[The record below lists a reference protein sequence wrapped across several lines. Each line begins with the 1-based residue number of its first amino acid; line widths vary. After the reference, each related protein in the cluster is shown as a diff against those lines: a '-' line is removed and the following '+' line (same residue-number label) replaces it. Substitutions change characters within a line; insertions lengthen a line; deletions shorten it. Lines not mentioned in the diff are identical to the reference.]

1 MAGFL
6 DLFIGVPQSKY
17 AGLAILLS
25 LAAVGLAV
33 LLGKEKVPITQKL
46 VVVGLLFLLSLPAML
61 VTLFQLTCMVTG
73 SGIKNAFWWC
83 SGYAWLV
90 SGLIILY
97 SILLVVMVVLSFGA
111 DQESKEIEKFYSRRE
126 KFQGAAK
133 EYFEGEMTEEEAKK
147 VVADATASAPTPA
160 VTMPVPQPVPNMPT
174 PQPGVP
180 TTGVVMPPEMGSSV
194 VNNTVPPVPI
204 NGGMPPTE
212 VSALEPETFANCGAP
227 YN

>member
-1 MAGFL
+1 
-6 DLFIGVPQSKY
+6 
-17 AGLAILLS
+17 
-25 LAAVGLAV
+25 
-33 LLGKEKVPITQKL
+33 
-46 VVVGLLFLLSLPAML
+46 
-61 VTLFQLTCMVTG
+61 MVTG
-73 SGIKNAFWWC
+73 SGVKNAFWWC

-147 VVADATASAPTPA
+147 LVEQATTEGAMPA
-160 VTMPVPQPVPNMPT
+160 VTMPVAQPVPNMQP

-180 TTGVVMPPEMGSSV
+180 TTGVVMPPEMGSGM
-194 VNNTVPPVPI
+194 VNNTVPPVSME
-204 NGGMPPTE
+204 MPPTE